1 MTISE
6 LIDDLLAFELT
17 DLVNNIE
24 FDVISKTEATGLRF
38 LKLEGVKNYAFRLS
52 DKPQNMAGNDR
63 VAAAGKLWDQGA
75 FHCPLEKKIVA

>member
-24 FDVISKTEATGLRF
+24 LDVISKTEATGLRF
-38 LKLEGVKNYAFRLS
+38 LKLEGVKNYAFRPS
-52 DKPQNMAGNDR
+52 DKPQNMAGNDGIAVR
-63 VAAAGKLWDQGA
+63 AK
-75 FHCPLEKKIVA
+75 